1 MQQIRTVG
9 IVASLALTLAASM
22 ARSQTTT
29 TDSRS
34 TARAAITRGLDWLQQ
49 NQATNGAWSRPGF
62 PALSGL
68 PLWAISA
75 SGETNRQAMADRA
88 IAFILSCVQTNGGIY
103 VNIPGIKGGGM
114 PNYNTA
120 ICMTA
125 LHATG
130 RKDLTPVILQAR
142 TFVGTS
148 QHLGDDV
155 YNGGFG
161 YDRATGRAYTD
172 LDNTMFALEAM
183 RRTQNVEDQRPA
195 SEKRV
200 DINWTAAL
208 DYVSKLQ
215 NSPTNSSTNDAGGF
229 FYNPDDA
236 KAGTGTNAAGQVYL
250 RSFGSIT
257 YVGLLSMVYA
267 NVTREDPRVT
277 SAVDF
282 ATRHWTLEENPG
294 MGPQGLFFYY
304 NVMARALAVSRHEA
318 LPRKDGA
325 AIAWREEL
333 IRKIT
338 SLQKADGSWQN
349 TNNRYMEGDPVLA
362 TSFNLLALA
371 FAADL
376 TR

>member
-1 MQQIRTVG
+1 MIPIRTT
-9 IVASLALTLAASM
+9 LLTAGMTVILAAAG
-22 ARSQTTT
+22 ARSEITAA
-29 TDSRS
+29 SRD

-49 NQATNGAWSRPGF
+49 SQGTNGAWSRPGF

-75 SGETNRQAMADRA
+75 SGETNRQVMADRA
-88 IAFILSCVQTNGGIY
+88 IAFLLSCVQTNGGIY
-103 VNIPGIKGGGM
+103 VDQAGKGGGL

-130 RKDLTPVILQAR
+130 RKELTPVVLQAR
-142 TFVGTS
+142 SFIGAA

-155 YNGGFG
+155 YTGGFG

-172 LDNTMFALEAM
+172 LDNTLFALEAM
-183 RRTQNVEDQRPA
+183 RRTQDVEDQRPA

-200 DINWTAAL
+200 DVNWTAAL
-208 DYVSKLQ
+208 AYVSKLQ
-215 NSPTNSSTNDAGGF
+215 NTTNNSTTNDAGGF

-236 KAGTGTNAAGQVYL
+236 KAGTGTNAAGKVYL
-250 RSFGSIT
+250 RSYGSIT

-267 NVTREDPRVT
+267 QVAREDPRVT

-282 ATRHWTLEENPG
+282 ATRHWTLDENPG
-294 MGPQGLFFYY
+294 MGAQGLFFYY

-318 LPRKDGA
+318 LPRKDGGT

-333 IRKIT
+333 IRKIA

-349 TNNRYMEGDPVLA
+349 TNNRFMEGDPVLA
-362 TSFNLLALA
+362 TSFNLLALE